1 MHMIEIEKAIATLNS
16 SGSYRVFP
24 CLNLDNEKMA
34 THKIVENTQI
44 ALCIDTETT
53 GLNFK
58 EARAIELGM
67 VAFEFDPMS
76 GDIIRVTDRYS
87 GFEDPGAP
95 IPKEITEI
103 TGITDE
109 MVYGQH
115 FDEDRIKEMANKAHL
130 VIAHNAAFDRKFVEN
145 RFPIFR
151 ELPWACTCSQ
161 IPWNR
166 ERLSSK
172 SLEFLLLKVRQVT
185 INAHRALHDAEA
197 VLGLLLGRLPVSG
210 APIFKT
216 LLAEAGGTTSRVSAI
231 FAPYEKKDLL
241 KKRGYRW
248 NDGSRGGV
256 KTWWR
261 DVSLSQERDELN
273 YLATEIYHRGNT
285 QSVEVKRVDALDRFS
300 IRE

>member
-1 MHMIEIEKAIATLNS
+1 MLSTDIQNAIATLNS
-16 SGSYRVFP
+16 SGNYRVFP
-24 CLNLDNEKMA
+24 RLNLDSEELV
-34 THKIVENTQI
+34 THKIVENSQI

-58 EARAIELGM
+58 EDSITELGM
-67 VAFEFDPMS
+67 VAFEFNPMS
-76 GDIIRVTDRYS
+76 GEIIRVTDRYS
-87 GFEDPGAP
+87 GFEDPGVP

-109 MVYGQH
+109 MVFGQL

-130 VIAHNAAFDRKFVEN
+130 VIAHNAAFDRKFVES

-151 ELPWACTCSQ
+151 ELPWACTVSQ

-166 ERLSSK
+166 ERLASK

-185 INAHRALHDAEA
+185 IDAHRALQDAEA
-197 VLGLLLGRLPVSG
+197 VLGLLLGNLPVSG

-216 LLAEAGGTTSRVSAI
+216 LLDEAGQTTSRVSAI
-231 FAPYEKKDLL
+231 FAPYDKKDLL

-261 DVSLSQERDELN
+261 EVSLSQERDELD
-273 YLATEIYHRGNT
+273 YLATEIYRCGNT
-285 QSVEVKRVDALDRFS
+285 QSVELKRVDALDRFS
-300 IRE
+300 VRD